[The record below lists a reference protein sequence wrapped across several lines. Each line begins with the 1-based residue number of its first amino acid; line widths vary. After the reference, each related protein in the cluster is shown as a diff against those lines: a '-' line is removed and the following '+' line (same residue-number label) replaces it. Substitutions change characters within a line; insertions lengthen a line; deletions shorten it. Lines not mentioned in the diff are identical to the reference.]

1 MGMPNRELDASIAAA
16 LERGTAITRAQR
28 EAAWASLRARAAQQA
43 ILAPYAAPPRRQRPH
58 RPLLARMLLA
68 ARRGLAL
75 TVTDSVRYD
84 RAASRREVFQRCAGP
99 SDRPAFSSSHLV
111 HYYCPSALLRVGL
124 F

>member
-1 MGMPNRELDASIAAA
+1 MPNRELDASITAA
-16 LERGTAITRAQR
+16 LESETIITRAQR
-28 EAAWASLRARAAQQA
+28 EAAWASLRARAAQQV
-43 ILAPYAAPPRRQRPH
+43 ILVPYAVPPRRQQPRLS
-58 RPLLARMLLA
+58 LLARLLLA

-84 RAASRREVFQRCAGP
+84 RAAIRREVFQHCAGP

-111 HYYCPSALLRVGL
+111 HYYYPSTLLRVGL